1 MGNKTEVTPTNEE
14 KNNKGRPTNLASPRN
29 AEDNISPSNEE
40 KKKVQMPFGNDDNKS
55 KKVHVLNPKVEK
67 NGDSLNKKK
76 ELNDIK
82 ILIANDEE
90 IHTLP
95 PGAVGRRSPLNPFS
109 SPMLGK
115 YRRKNKN
122 AKVKVKDPRLNNNPL
137 TGRLIV
143 CISTTAILCWVFL
156 AEMVFN
162 YNTFNGRCISKVLY
176 PIYTEDVQTNRQPF
190 FVPLGYGACEYNLDE
205 SASDRHFIGTGSEDE
220 GWPTNKVEEDSDS
233 KGIASWD
240 SVNSRVYSQLGGL
253 NTNLI
258 RNYGETYRLFWS
270 MYLHGGFMHIL
281 FNVICQIQ
289 ILWMIEPD
297 WGFLRTLILFFVSG
311 VTGNLL
317 SSVCDPCGVTIGSS
331 GSLYGLIGAL
341 FTYCIEYWKTIPRP
355 CCVLIFMIAVII
367 FGIFIGMF
375 GYTDNYAHMGGC
387 LGGIL
392 YGFATITTVSAA
404 DKCTLGER
412 MLISPPFSWFLS
424 KETKELIRAKA
435 REKKIKGEN
444 YRKKQLAKKVR
455 KDDTL
460 HLLMAVMKNRLNEE
474 GRAPCKMK
482 LREWIVRITAAAS
495 LIIMWIVLFTY
506 LLSEKAYKSYSP
518 LGQIKFSGIHSCY
531 CCEVVRDKIKLVN
544 LDNFYWCFSSEEA
557 TKYYCNK

>member
-1 MGNKTEVTPTNEE
+1 MENKTAVTPTDK
-14 KNNKGRPTNLASPRN
+14 KNKKNKSTNLTTQKN
-29 AEDNISPSNEE
+29 VGGNISTPKEE
-40 KKKVQMPFGNDDNKS
+40 IKKVKNTSANDVNKV
-55 KKVHVLNPKVEK
+55 KKSQVINPKIAE
-67 NGDSLNKKK
+67 NEDSLDRKK

-82 ILIANDEE
+82 ILVTNDEGL
-90 IHTLP
+90 HTLP

-143 CISTTAILCWVFL
+143 CISTTAILFWVFF
-156 AEMVFN
+156 AQMVFN

-176 PIYTEDVQTNRQPF
+176 PIYTETVTKNREPF
-190 FVPLGYGACEYNLDE
+190 YVSLGYGACEYNLDE
-205 SASDRHFIGTGSEDE
+205 FASNRHFIGLGAEDD
-220 GWPTNKVEEDSDS
+220 GWPNNKVEENSDS
-233 KGIASWD
+233 KGEVSWD
-240 SVNSRVYSQLGGL
+240 SVNSRVYNQLGGL

-258 RNYGETYRLFWS
+258 RNYGEIYRLFWS
-270 MYLHGGFMHIL
+270 MYLHGGFMHIF

-297 WGFLRTLILFFVSG
+297 WGFLRTLLLFFVSG

-331 GSLYGLIGAL
+331 GALYGLIGAL

-355 CCVLIFMIAVII
+355 CCVLIFMIVVII

-412 MLISPPFSWFLS
+412 MLTSPPFSWFLS
-424 KETKELIRAKA
+424 NETKELIKAKA

-444 YRKKQLAKKVR
+444 YRKKQLANKVH

-474 GRAPCKMK
+474 GRPPCKMK

-495 LIIMWIVLFTY
+495 LIIMWIILFTY
-506 LLSEKAYKSYSP
+506 LLSERAYKSYSP
-518 LGQIKFSGIHSCY
+518 LGQIKFSGMHSCY
-531 CCEVVRDKIKLVN
+531 CCEVIKNKIKFVN
-544 LDNFYWCFSSEEA
+544 LENFYWCFHDEEA
-557 TKYYCNK
+557 AKFYCGT